1 MSANIVHIIPTLD
14 RGGAERIVV
23 DLLKHLD
30 RTRFSPSLITLTS
43 IGALCDE
50 IEAAGIS
57 HASLNASP
65 LRGAFLVNRLSRE
78 IALRKPAVVHTHLFG
93 GDAWGIRAAVK
104 AKVPRIIT
112 TEHNVN
118 RDESR
123 ARRII
128 KARALREV
136 TRLIAVSTAV
146 ARFAHETYG
155 VPEDKITVI
164 PNGVD
169 VARYVR
175 ERRDDQ
181 KFRIGAIGR
190 LEEQKGLRFLIEALP
205 LLPDRDWQCVIVGE
219 GSQKQ
224 KLEALA
230 RKSNVSDRVQL
241 VGGRADI
248 PALLA
253 TFDVLV
259 TPSLWEGQGIV
270 LLEAGAAGVPV
281 IASRVD
287 GIAEMLAGKEAALL
301 TAPGDSRGIMLAI
314 RWVREHEEAAAAMA
328 ARWKKM
334 VEKEYTIEKMV
345 QRYEAVYHDVISSES
360 ANREISQP

>member
-1 MSANIVHIIPTLD
+1 M
-14 RGGAERIVV
+14 
-23 DLLKHLD
+23 
-30 RTRFSPSLITLTS
+30 
-43 IGALCDE
+43 
-50 IEAAGIS
+50 
-57 HASLNASP
+57 
-65 LRGAFLVNRLSRE
+65 
-78 IALRKPAVVHTHLFG
+78 
-93 GDAWGIRAAVK
+93 
-104 AKVPRIIT
+104 
-112 TEHNVN
+112 
-118 RDESR
+118 
-123 ARRII
+123 
-128 KARALREV
+128 
-136 TRLIAVSTAV
+136 
-146 ARFAHETYG
+146 
-155 VPEDKITVI
+155 
-164 PNGVD
+164 
-169 VARYVR
+169 
-175 ERRDDQ
+175 
-181 KFRIGAIGR
+181 
-190 LEEQKGLRFLIEALP
+190 
-205 LLPDRDWQCVIVGE
+205 
-219 GSQKQ
+219 
-224 KLEALA
+224 
-230 RKSNVSDRVQL
+230 QL